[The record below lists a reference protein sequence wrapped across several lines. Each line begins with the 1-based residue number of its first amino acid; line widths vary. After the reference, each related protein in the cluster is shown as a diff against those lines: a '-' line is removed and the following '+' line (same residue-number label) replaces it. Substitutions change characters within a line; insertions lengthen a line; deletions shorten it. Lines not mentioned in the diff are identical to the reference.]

1 MSQRGSETA
10 SPKQRSLAES
20 PPFVQVQGS
29 QSETERRRNVSC
41 RPAVV
46 VGGAVREGVCGGW
59 GEGLGTKHFVC
70 ATTVI

>member
-20 PPFVQVQGS
+20 PPFGQVQGS

-41 RPAVV
+41 RPGGT
-46 VGGAVREGVCGGW
+46 VGRGGLLGRGAG
-59 GEGLGTKHFVC
+59 GLGTKHFVC
-70 ATTVI
+70 ATAVI